1 MECPF
6 CAERVKDEALACKH
20 CSRDLRVVRPVV
32 LEVEDIVQE
41 LDVLR
46 RELDHVTAKLYRK
59 RYPAQ
64 YFAIHSIAYILIP
77 AALLVAAHII
87 LTIIFPN
94 LSALYLRLA
103 SVFIPLPFGLAINA
117 IQKVQLRGA
126 VVVGL
131 LTAALSVLCML
142 IVTGINDHVP
152 ILPQGWFDWR
162 EVIEYT
168 LSIALAFVTG
178 NIIGILIFQVLPS
191 QMALGGKPNPAAYR
205 IARMLGQ
212 HVGEEQLRRRARII
226 QDLMR
231 TAGPI
236 AGILATAV
244 GSIYAGLKGIL
255 GT

>member
-41 LDVLR
+41 LDALR
-46 RELDHVTAKLYRK
+46 RELDHVTAKLYRIQHPL
-59 RYPAQ
+59 R
-64 YFAIHSIAYILIP
+64 YFAIHSIAYIAIP
-77 AALLVAAHII
+77 SALLVIAHIV

-94 LSALYLRLA
+94 LSAIYLRLA

-126 VVVGL
+126 LVVGV
-131 LTAALSVLCML
+131 LTALLSVLCML
-142 IVTGINDHVP
+142 IVTAINDHVP
-152 ILPQGWFDWR
+152 VLPQSWFDWR
-162 EVIEYT
+162 EVLEYA

-178 NIIGILIFQVLPS
+178 DIIGILIFQVLPS
-191 QMALGGKPNPAAYR
+191 QMAIGGKPNPFAYR

-236 AGILATAV
+236 AGILATAI
-244 GSIYAGLKGIL
+244 GSIYAGLKGIM